1 MENESM
7 EFILP
12 SSGILKIS
20 SKVLDQLKE
29 FCQIKE
35 LDCESGGLLIG
46 RFILSSNN
54 VVIDELTTPF
64 KRDKRGRYFFKKI
77 DKKHQRT
84 LDKNWEVS
92 EGTSN
97 YIGEWHTHPEMD
109 PKPSAIDIKEWKRK
123 AIEDHYDNDFLIYI
137 IVGIEAINAWLISK
151 VDGQI
156 HSLNKK

>member
-29 FCQIKE
+29 FRQIKE

-84 LDKNWEVS
+84 LDKNWEAS

-97 YIGEWHTHPEMD
+97 YIGEWHTHPEVN

-123 AIEDHYDNDFLIYI
+123 AIQDIYDNEFLIFI
-137 IVGIEAINAWLISK
+137 IVGQESINAWCVFKEDKSIKNLK
-151 VDGQI
+151 R
-156 HSLNKK
+156 L